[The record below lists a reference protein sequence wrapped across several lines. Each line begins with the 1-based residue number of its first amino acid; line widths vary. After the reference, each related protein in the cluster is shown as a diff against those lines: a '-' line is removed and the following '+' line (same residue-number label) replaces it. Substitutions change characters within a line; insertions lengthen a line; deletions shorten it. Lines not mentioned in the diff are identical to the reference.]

1 MDHPVQMLVDRA
13 VIAGMTFLLMYLY
26 RLAPCKFSA
35 FIRIAIQM
43 SLLSY
48 WYPDTFEFNR
58 IFPNLDHMFR
68 FGRAMDIRRT
78 ACRVVLSAFPANVG
92 ERTVQYGLLL
102 LLSDDTSGGGVVFPL
117 SFRPF

>member
-1 MDHPVQMLVDRA
+1 MKIIPLADRV

-35 FIRIAIQM
+35 FVRIAIQM

-58 IFPNLDHMFR
+58 IFPKSR
-68 FGRAMDIRRT
+68 PRVRVGGAMDVWWT
-78 ACRVVLSAFPANVG
+78 ACCVVL
-92 ERTVQYGLLL
+92 
-102 LLSDDTSGGGVVFPL
+102 
-117 SFRPF
+117 